1 MKLFTITTLAMICVL
16 AGCSTDADVASHNL
30 SKAAD
35 QFEINRRVVFYNGIT
50 ADYILS
56 IEGLC
61 SLDASVGSKVSIT
74 CKVGPAQ
81 FKKHY
86 LGVSDNVTYF
96 IEQLDPAPANVFRYR
111 VVFKPES
118 IVPDVDLKTSIGG

>member
-1 MKLFTITTLAMICVL
+1 MKRVLCLLAACSAFVL
-16 AGCSTDADVASHNL
+16 AGCDDAQVASANL

-35 QFEINRRVVFYNGIT
+35 NFEINRRVVFYNGIT
-50 ADYILS
+50 ADYILT

-61 SLDASVGSKVSIT
+61 SLDASGGSKVSIT
-74 CKVGPAQ
+74 CKTGPSQ

-96 IEQLDPAPANVFRYR
+96 IEQLEPATASPYHYR
-111 VVFKPES
+111 VVFKPS
-118 IVPDVDLKTSIGG
+118 VIVPDIQVK